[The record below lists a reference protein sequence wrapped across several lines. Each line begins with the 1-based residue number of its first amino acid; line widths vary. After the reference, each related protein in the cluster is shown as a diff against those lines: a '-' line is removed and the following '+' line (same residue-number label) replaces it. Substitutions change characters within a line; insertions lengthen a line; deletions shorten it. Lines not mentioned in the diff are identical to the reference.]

1 MNTKLLL
8 LFIEPMKGSASLML
22 LLSLTFCSVAFASAY
37 SQYRLMKQEVINNQT
52 VCTYENAREQIITRT
67 HKPKKQCAKYINT
80 DRD

>member
-37 SQYRLMKQEVINNQT
+37 SQYRLTKQEVINNQT
-52 VCTYENAREQIITRT
+52 VCTYENARSEIITRT
-67 HKPKKQCAKYINT
+67 HKPKKQCAKYVNT

>member
-37 SQYRLMKQEVINNQT
+37 SQYRLIKQEVINNQT
-52 VCTYENAREQIITRT
+52 VCTYENARGDIVTRT
-67 HKPKKQCAKYINT
+67 HKPKKQCSKHINT
-80 DRD
+80 DRE

>member
-37 SQYRLMKQEVINNQT
+37 SQYRLIKQEVINNQT
-52 VCTYENAREQIITRT
+52 VCTYENARGNIVTRT
-67 HKPKKQCAKYINT
+67 HKPKKQCAKYVNT